1 VKLLEADMKK
11 PMKWQSAADSAEYKV
26 VCTFTSWAFYRKGD
40 GSFSPDRIESEL
52 CTHILYSFASLHSE
66 DLVMMVLDPVTDVK
80 NDFYQKVTALRARG
94 VRVSISLGGWN
105 ESGGGKFSRLVN
117 DEARRRHF
125 IESAIEFIDTY
136 GFDGLHLD
144 WQYPKC
150 WQADCSAGP
159 DSDRSGYAMLVA
171 ELKAEF
177 EPRGWIISASV
188 SPSAAVIDQGY
199 DVASLTKN
207 LDMLIVSSYDYHGN
221 WDGRTGH
228 VAPLYT
234 HSKTRSEAVN
244 NNVNYTVHYLLSL
257 GAEKKKMVVGMPF
270 YGNTFQ
276 LRDLNDT
283 GLDAPSMGPGKPGRF
298 SRTGGFLPYYEIC
311 ERVKRYDMTVVEDEE
326 RTMGPYA
333 YSDDQWVSYDDI
345 STIREKSN
353 YVKALGLGG
362 AMVWALDLD
371 DFQNRCG
378 FGEYPLLR
386 AVNRVLHRIPDPKP
400 QPWIKSDLDVP
411 LN

>member
-1 VKLLEADMKK
+1 
-11 PMKWQSAADSAEYKV
+11 
-26 VCTFTSWAFYRKGD
+26 
-40 GSFSPDRIESEL
+40 
-52 CTHILYSFASLHSE
+52 
-66 DLVMMVLDPVTDVK
+66 
-80 NDFYQKVTALRARG
+80 
-94 VRVSISLGGWN
+94 
-105 ESGGGKFSRLVN
+105 
-117 DEARRRHF
+117 
-125 IESAIEFIDTY
+125 
-136 GFDGLHLD
+136 
-144 WQYPKC
+144 
-150 WQADCSAGP
+150 
-159 DSDRSGYAMLVA
+159 MLVA

-298 SRTGGFLPYYEIC
+298 SRTGGFLPYYEVSLEPLSSYPNYFQMINFLS
-311 ERVKRYDMTVVEDEE
+311 VTTSKREDLTK
-326 RTMGPYA
+326 RTLSSSP
-333 YSDDQWVSYDDI
+333 
-345 STIREKSN
+345 
-353 YVKALGLGG
+353 
-362 AMVWALDLD
+362 
-371 DFQNRCG
+371 
-378 FGEYPLLR
+378 
-386 AVNRVLHRIPDPKP
+386 
-400 QPWIKSDLDVP
+400 
-411 LN
+411 